1 MFDGLL
7 PILVVLIA
15 LSGCL
20 VAVSGCLLTMRSY
33 RRAQRAIICDMAARE
48 GVLAC
53 YAVIRDGR
61 RYPPYRDPEE
71 AGLDRA
77 VTIRLRRQY

>member
-7 PILVVLIA
+7 PILVAFITLSTCLIA

-20 VAVSGCLLTMRSY
+20 LTVRSY

-53 YAVIRDGR
+53 YAFIRDGR

-71 AGLDRA
+71 VGLDGA
-77 VTIRLRRQY
+77 VMHLRRKY